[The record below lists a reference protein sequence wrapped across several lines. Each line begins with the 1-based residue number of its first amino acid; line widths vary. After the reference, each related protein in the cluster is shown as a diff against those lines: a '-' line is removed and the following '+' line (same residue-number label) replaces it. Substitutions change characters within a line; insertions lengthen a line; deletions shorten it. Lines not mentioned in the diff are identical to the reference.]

1 MLALGFIATVL
12 LSAAWQPEPGA
23 PLVRPAFAAQPTVSS
38 RQAIERL
45 CASHRAGPV
54 AQVVRIRTVS
64 PAGKE
69 RTSRVTVRTT
79 AEPPTIGLSLGRSL
93 RVWARGEELLAETP
107 RNKLVYF
114 ETPLPEGVSARSLR
128 GTIRAVPVPQIDL
141 ALGAGPV
148 RSDGPWTISLA
159 PFGVLTLADQAE
171 EAGAD
176 WIVAA
181 AGPSG
186 PAEIRIDKATGLLKR
201 ISGSSPSAE
210 GPVRVDL
217 VCQPLGSDEAEWV
230 LTREGRTRVST
241 LAELKTADAEVGP
254 GAALP
259 NLGLMTPALIAFSW
273 RDARDSLLA
282 GRPLAPDTRVLTA
295 LVLFRAGSPE
305 GSDGAVR
312 AAGVLHAAR
321 KDMDRR
327 RFIGEAGL
335 PVLVARPVAVL
346 ELSEF
351 MPARPREL
359 AAEWELLGEA
369 LLWTTSG
376 QAMIDRF
383 SPGSPGVVVLVDD
396 DQIIRGVAALDPG
409 GQDVDAVLAEV
420 RALVE
425 ETATAPR

>member
-1 MLALGFIATVL
+1 M
-12 LSAAWQPEPGA
+12 
-23 PLVRPAFAAQPTVSS
+23 
-38 RQAIERL
+38 ERL

-54 AQVVRIRTVS
+54 AQSVRIRTVS

-69 RTSRVTVRTT
+69 RTSRVTVRTA
-79 AEPPTIGLSLGRSL
+79 AEPRTIGVSLGRSL
-93 RVWARGEELLAETP
+93 RVWASGEELLAVTP

-114 ETPLPEGVSARSLR
+114 EATLAEGVSDRSLR
-128 GTIRAVPVPQIDL
+128 KTIRAVPVPQIDL

-148 RSDGPWTISLA
+148 QGEGTWAITLA

-171 EAGAD
+171 EAGAE

-181 AGPSG
+181 NGPAG
-186 PAEIRIDKATGLLKR
+186 PAEIRIDKTTGLLR
-201 ISGSSPSAE
+201 RMIGSAPSAE

-217 VCQPLGSDEAEWV
+217 ICQPMTSDEAEWR

-241 LAELKTADAEVGP
+241 LAELKAADAEVGP

-259 NLGLMTPALIAFSW
+259 NLGLMTPELIAFSW

-282 GRPLAPDTRVLTA
+282 GRPLPPDTRVLTA

-312 AAGVLHAAR
+312 ASGVLNASR

-327 RFIGEAGL
+327 RFTGEAGL
-335 PVLVARPVAVL
+335 PALVARAVAVL

-351 MPARPREL
+351 TPARPRDL
-359 AAEWELLGEA
+359 AAEWELLGEP

-376 QAMIDRF
+376 QALIDRF

-396 DQIIRGVAALDPG
+396 DQVVRGVAALDPA

-425 ETATAPR
+425 ETATDPR

>member
-1 MLALGFIATVL
+1 MSAFGLIATVL

-54 AQVVRIRTVS
+54 AQSVRIRTVS

-79 AEPPTIGLSLGRSL
+79 AEPATIGLSLGRSL
-93 RVWARGEELLAETP
+93 RVWASGVELLAVTP
-107 RNKLVYF
+107 RNRLVYF
-114 ETPLPEGVSARSLR
+114 EAPLPEGVSAHSLR
-128 GTIRAVPVPQIDL
+128 RTIRAVPVPHIDL
-141 ALGAGPV
+141 ALGAGLAQ
-148 RSDGPWTISLA
+148 SDGTWAITLA
-159 PFGVLTLADQAE
+159 PFGPLRFADQAE
-171 EAGAD
+171 EAGTD

-181 AGPSG
+181 TGPAG
-186 PAEIRIDKATGLLKR
+186 PAEIRIDKTTGLLKR
-201 ISGSSPSAE
+201 LSGTAPSAE

-217 VCQPLGSDEAEWV
+217 VCQPVSSDEAEWR
-230 LTREGRTRVST
+230 LAREGRTRVST
-241 LAELKTADAEVGP
+241 LAELRTADAEVGP

-259 NLGLMTPALIAFSW
+259 NLGLMTPELIAFSW

-295 LVLFRAGSPE
+295 LVLFRAASPE

-312 AAGVLHAAR
+312 ASGVLHAAR
-321 KDMDRR
+321 KDLDRR
-327 RFIGEAGL
+327 RFTGEAGL
-335 PVLVARPVAVL
+335 PVLVPRPVAVL
-346 ELSEF
+346 ELAEF
-351 MPARPREL
+351 TPARPREL
-359 AAEWELLGEA
+359 AAEWELLGES

-376 QAMIDRF
+376 QALIDRL

-396 DQIIRGVAALDPG
+396 DQIVRGVAALDPA